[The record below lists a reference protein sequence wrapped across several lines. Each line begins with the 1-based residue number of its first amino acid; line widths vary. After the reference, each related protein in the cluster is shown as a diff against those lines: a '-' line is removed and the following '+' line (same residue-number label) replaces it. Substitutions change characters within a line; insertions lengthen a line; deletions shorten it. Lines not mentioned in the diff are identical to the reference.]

1 MGSFKEIKTYSNTGL
16 RLLELTDRGETFY
29 VMFLDKAII
38 DKTSDSGNTLYEFI
52 NGNQAMRYFVTKTG
66 KIEIKRKVYTG
77 QKDLAEEN
85 FDYVNGILANVY
97 QYKDKFQRGFKR
109 KGSGD
114 PTPDEGIFKQ
124 IFDFLNGMKVLVG
137 RPKEKQLYLLTL
149 DKDVTRL
156 NKERYNEFATQL
168 RDKFGFSYR
177 GGSFQKWS
185 EKEYDADYWHEM
197 GDLLTQYFT
206 QEDWTSKKNGEER
219 KEDSTPNEEY
229 TPPTESEI
237 KEQIEGLELIV
248 QFSENQAEIDE
259 ASDLIEALKLLL

>member
-1 MGSFKEIKTYSNTGL
+1 MGSFKEVKTYSNTGL
-16 RLLELTDRGETFY
+16 RLLELTDRGETYY
-29 VMFLDKAII
+29 VMFLEKAII
-38 DKTSDSGNTLYEFI
+38 DKTSDAGDSIYKAISF
-52 NGNQAMRYFVTKTG
+52 NGMTYFVTKTG
-66 KIEIKRKVYTG
+66 KIEIKSKPITSSNREDFL
-77 QKDLAEEN
+77 QKFLALN
-85 FDYVNGILANVY
+85 NGIFAKY
-97 QYKDKFQRGFKR
+97 GYKDKFQRGFKR
-109 KGSGD
+109 RGSGD

-156 NKERYNEFATQL
+156 DKERYNEFATQL
-168 RDKFGFSYR
+168 RDRFGFSYR

-197 GDLLTQYFT
+197 GDFLTQYFT
-206 QEDWTSKKNGEER
+206 QEDWLRKQDGK
-219 KEDSTPNEEY
+219 KEDSTPKEEY

-248 QFSENQAEIDE
+248 EFSENQAEIDE
-259 ASDLIEALKLLL
+259 ANDLIEALKLLL